1 MFVRILSTA
10 FLVSALAAVP
20 VAAQAQQG
28 GGKSTTTTTTTSG
41 PVVTSDEIVLEGD
54 SSPRPALPT
63 INGDTGLWTVP
74 TAEVMPK
81 GKWSASLFRANYDR
95 KQGLTDI
102 GQIGFT
108 GAIGIADRFEL
119 FGSWRLVRT
128 DKDVKPQFSDPNYG
142 GVIYDQPFVR
152 RGWSGNIA
160 GPLIVGAKWAL
171 LQQGR
176 GDALSFGP
184 RVMVKFPVGNREAG
198 TDDWDLQPEV
208 IASREFRKT
217 FELTG
222 AFGGILRADPDEFSI
237 SDGITWGVGTT
248 FPSRSQLRALVEW
261 SGEWVINQTT
271 EVVGAPF
278 VASDGSVAPASSR
291 IYDPTV
297 VKFGGVW
304 QAKNG
309 FFAHVGG
316 TYSPGTQ
323 GRTVA
328 GTAVSH
334 SGWGYELRLGIHP
347 GVTPPRQRVRRI
359 KETTTITNTI
369 TNTVVQPAPPA
380 PAPNR
385 PPTVRLTCDPTLLEP
400 GQTSRCAA
408 QATDPEGGPLTYR
421 FTTSGGSISPNDAPN
436 TTLTAPQNEGPVTVT
451 VTATDNAKN
460 DATSSATV
468 VVRPRTVIEF
478 EDVHFNFD
486 RYNLRP
492 DALKIL
498 DEAVAKLQANPN
510 IQVTIEGHA
519 DSLGTQQYNLALGDR
534 RANAARDYL
543 VMRGIAASRLRTVS
557 YGEDR
562 PIDTNDTAAGRARNR
577 RAHLA
582 VILQ

>member
-1 MFVRILSTA
+1 VFVRILSTA
-10 FLVSALAAVP
+10 FLMSALAAVP
-20 VAAQAQQG
+20 AAAQAQQG
-28 GGKSTTTTTTTSG
+28 GGKTSTTTTTTSG
-41 PVVTSDEIVLEGD
+41 PVVTSDEVVLEGD
-54 SSPRPALPT
+54 STPRPALPT
-63 INGDTGLWTVP
+63 INGDTGLWFVP
-74 TAEVMPK
+74 TGEVMPK
-81 GKWSASLFRANYDR
+81 GKWSASVFRANYDR
-95 KQGLTDI
+95 RQGLTDVN
-102 GQIGFT
+102 QIGFT

-119 FGSWRLVRT
+119 FGSWRLVRI
-128 DKDVKPQFSDPNYG
+128 DRDVKPIFSDPFFG
-142 GVIYDQPFVR
+142 GVSHEQPFVR
-152 RGWSGNIA
+152 EGGTGNMA
-160 GPLIVGAKWAL
+160 GPRFIGGKWAWIK
-171 LQQGR
+171 QGR
-176 GDALSFGP
+176 VDALSVAP
-184 RVMVKFPVGNREAG
+184 RVMVKFPVGNTQSS
-198 TDDWDLQPEV
+198 TDDWDLHTELAV
-208 IASREFRKT
+208 SREFARQ

-222 AFGGILRADPDEFSI
+222 AFGGVIRGDPDEFRV

-248 FPSRSQLRALVEW
+248 FPSRSAFRALLEW
-261 SGEWVINQTT
+261 NGEWVINRTT
-271 EVVGAPF
+271 EVAGAPL
-278 VASDGSVAPASSR
+278 VATDGSVAPTSSR
-291 IYDPTV
+291 IFDPTTF
-297 VKFGGVW
+297 KFGGVW

-309 FFAHVGG
+309 FFVHAGG
-316 TYSPGTQ
+316 NYSPGTQ
-323 GRTVA
+323 GRSVA
-328 GTAVSH
+328 GNEVSH
-334 SGWGYELRLGIHP
+334 SPWGLDLRIGIHP

-369 TNTVVQPAPPA
+369 TNTITTPAPPA

-385 PPTVRLTCDPTLLEP
+385 PPTVRLTCDPAVLEP

-408 QATDPEGGPLTYR
+408 QGTDPEGGPLTYR
-421 FTTSGGSISPNDAPN
+421 FTTSGGSVSPNDAPN

-460 DATSSATV
+460 EATSSATV
-468 VVRPRTVIEF
+468 VVRPRVVIEF

-498 DEAVAKLQANPN
+498 DEAIAKLQANPS

-519 DSLGTQQYNLALGDR
+519 DNVGTQQYNLALGDR

-562 PIDTNDTAAGRARNR
+562 PIDTNNTAAGRARNR